1 MSERVHPSKLRL
13 SEEGYKVLA
22 ERESVELETYLCD
35 SGVPTIGLG
44 HTSAAGPPVVREG
57 MRITEA
63 QAEDIF
69 RKDAQRFR
77 QEAAYLVKAP
87 LHQHEF
93 DALASWLFNIGSTNF
108 RNSTALKRLNAKDYD
123 GCAEAMIWWN
133 KPPSIISRRKGE
145 VAQFLHGQYIARVP

>member
-1 MSERVHPSKLRL
+1 MNERVHPSKLRL
-13 SEEGYKVLA
+13 SEQGYKVLA

-44 HTSAAGPPVVREG
+44 HTSTAGPPIVREG
-57 MRITEA
+57 MRITKEEA
-63 QAEDIF
+63 EEIF

-77 QEAAYLVKAP
+77 QEAAHLVKVP

-108 RNSTALKRLNAKDYD
+108 RGSTALKRLNAKDYD

-133 KPPSIISRRKGE
+133 KPPSIISRRKAE

>member
-13 SEEGYKVLA
+13 SEQGYKVLVD
-22 ERESVELETYLCD
+22 RESVELETYLCD

-63 QAEDIF
+63 EAEEIF
-69 RKDAQRFR
+69 RADAMRFR
-77 QEAAYLVKAP
+77 QEAAHLVKVP

-108 RNSTALKRLNAKDYD
+108 RTSTALKRLNAGDYA
-123 GCAEAMIWWN
+123 GCAEAMEWWI
-133 KPPSIISRRKGE
+133 KPPSVISRRRAE
-145 VAQFLHGQYIARVP
+145 VEQFRHGRYVARM

>member
-13 SEEGYKVLA
+13 SEAGYKVLA
-22 ERESVELETYLCD
+22 DREAIVLETYLCD

-69 RKDAQRFR
+69 RKDAMRFR
-77 QEAAYLVKAP
+77 QEAAHLVKVP
-87 LHQHEF
+87 VHQHEF
-93 DALASWLFNIGSTNF
+93 DALASFLFNIGTTQF
-108 RNSTALKRLNAKDYD
+108 RSSTALKRLNNRDYQ
-123 GCAEAMIWWN
+123 GCAEAMLWWD
-133 KPPSIISRRKGE
+133 KPVEIRSRRRGE
-145 VAQFLHGQYIARVP
+145 VEQFLHGRYEARA